1 MINKKKKIL
10 IMFIFIVVGL
20 IISFVGLFQFDKKY
34 DEALW
39 MSDLDDAT
47 IINEMSIPG
56 THNSGAMHSLFDVSG
71 KCQDMTISNQLKIGV
86 RFLDIRLQLVNNE
99 FMVVHDFVGQKLK
112 FIDVLE
118 DIDTFIKNNN
128 KEFIIMSLKED
139 ADAKKSNVSF
149 SDELY
154 NLLLKYEH
162 IVFDNELPKTLGDAR
177 GKVYIL
183 NRFAENE
190 IGIPARNGWKDSTSF
205 EIGNLYV
212 QDNYCIDDIETKK
225 IDIINAIEYAVNNDK
240 LVINFTSC
248 YLDGKFPPINAGK
261 TALILNPWLKEV
273 IKDYDHGLGI
283 ILMDFVTEDLAKEI
297 YMRNDYEVR
306 S

>member
-20 IISFVGLFQFDKKY
+20 IISFVALFHFDKKY
-34 DEALW
+34 DDVLW

-139 ADAKKSNVSF
+139 ADAKKSDVSF

-177 GKVYIL
+177 GNIYIL

-205 EIGNLYV
+205 EIGNLYI

-225 IDIINAIEYAVNNDK
+225 TDIINAIEYAVNNDK

-283 ILMDFVTEDLAKEI
+283 ILVDFVTEDLAKEI